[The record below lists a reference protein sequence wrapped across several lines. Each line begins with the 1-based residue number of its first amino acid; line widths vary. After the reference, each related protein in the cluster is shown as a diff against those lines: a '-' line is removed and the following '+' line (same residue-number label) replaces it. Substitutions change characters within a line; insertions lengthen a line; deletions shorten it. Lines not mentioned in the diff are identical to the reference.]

1 VPVAVGPPHEDQVM
15 RLTRPV
21 GSPPLKTVDGRS
33 LPYPSWPPGPHTRPR
48 VGGIVAVAGVLVVAG
63 TACPVPACLVPAC
76 PVLAW
81 PLLAWPVLTA
91 GAAHPPSTP
100 TMIAIAASRF
110 AAPQV
115 AFVQRMLIVA
125 PRPW

>member
-1 VPVAVGPPHEDQVM
+1 
-15 RLTRPV
+15 
-21 GSPPLKTVDGRS
+21 
-33 LPYPSWPPGPHTRPR
+33 
-48 VGGIVAVAGVLVVAG
+48 VAGVLVVAG
-63 TACPVPACLVPAC
+63 TACPVLAWPVLGW

-81 PLLAWPVLTA
+81 PLLTA
-91 GAAHPPSTP
+91 GAAHPASTP